1 MHNEAH
7 IPDNNPKRDEGS
19 LSNQTENPHNAYYSS
34 ADLLRGAG
42 ITLPQG
48 YRGRLSSPCVIA
60 IDGPLGAGKSS
71 VAKLLAIYYGVPYL
85 NSGGLYRALALK
97 VKDAK
102 IDLDNLI
109 PETKDKI
116 VELAKSLSVEFFLE
130 RDTALIHKINFRAI
144 SQGKDITKE
153 MHTEENS
160 LMSSKVSAIP
170 EVRKAIMIT
179 EKIMAQGGCVAEGR
193 DMGTSV
199 FPNARYKVFLS
210 ANITTRAE
218 RRLRQILG
226 LSSRQ
231 ELTDSHKKLLDDIRD
246 NLTDRDQRDS
256 TREASPLRKATD
268 AIEIDCS
275 NISLKEIVEQ
285 LIESINSSEE
295 KLKG

>member
-1 MHNEAH
+1 
-7 IPDNNPKRDEGS
+7 
-19 LSNQTENPHNAYYSS
+19 
-34 ADLLRGAG
+34 
-42 ITLPQG
+42 
-48 YRGRLSSPCVIA
+48 
-60 IDGPLGAGKSS
+60 
-71 VAKLLAIYYGVPYL
+71 
-85 NSGGLYRALALK
+85 
-97 VKDAK
+97 
-102 IDLDNLI
+102 
-109 PETKDKI
+109 
-116 VELAKSLSVEFFLE
+116 
-130 RDTALIHKINFRAI
+130 
-144 SQGKDITKE
+144 
-153 MHTEENS
+153 
-160 LMSSKVSAIP
+160 MSSKVSAIP